1 MVYAAILA
9 LYLLF
14 NNNQEVSAFSSVN
27 RRFDDVV
34 TTSTTTSSQSPRYH
48 TNNICSSSRT
58 IIADQRTQT
67 PLYADVKTGAADT
80 AADTAAAENKNEE
93 DETETEIPIDQART
107 TTEFLA
113 GLWKLIA
120 KGNDMVRGV
129 SAYYAYAY
137 DLFD

>member
-27 RRFDDVV
+27 RRFDVV
-34 TTSTTTSSQSPRYH
+34 TTSTTSSQSKIYL
-48 TNNICSSSRT
+48 TNDICSSRT
-58 IIADQRTQT
+58 IITDQRTR
-67 PLYADVKTGAADT
+67 LYADVKTDAA
-80 AADTAAAENKNEE
+80 AAAAAENKNE
-93 DETETEIPIDQART
+93 DDETEIPSDQART

-129 SAYYAYAY
+129 SAYAY
-137 DLFD
+137 DLFV

>member
-27 RRFDDVV
+27 RRFDVV
-34 TTSTTTSSQSPRYH
+34 TTTTSSKNKRYL
-48 TNNICSSSRT
+48 TNDICSSRT
-58 IIADQRTQT
+58 IITDQRTR
-67 PLYADVKTGAADT
+67 LYADVKTAAD
-80 AADTAAAENKNEE
+80 AAAAENKNE
-93 DETETEIPIDQART
+93 DDETEIPSDQART

-129 SAYYAYAY
+129 SAY
-137 DLFD
+137 DLF

>member
-27 RRFDDVV
+27 RRFDVV
-34 TTSTTTSSQSPRYH
+34 TTTTSSQSKRYL
-48 TNNICSSSRT
+48 TNDICSSRT
-58 IIADQRTQT
+58 IIMDRRTR
-67 PLYADVKTGAADT
+67 LYADVKTDAAAD
-80 AADTAAAENKNEE
+80 AAAENKNE
-93 DETETEIPIDQART
+93 DDETEIPSDQART

-113 GLWKLIA
+113 GLWRLIA

-129 SAYYAYAY
+129 SACI
-137 DLFD
+137 

>member
-14 NNNQEVSAFSSVN
+14 NNNQEVVSAFSSVN

-58 IIADQRTQT
+58 IITDQRTQT
-67 PLYADVKTGAADT
+67 RLYADVKTGAAAP
-80 AADTAAAENKNEE
+80 AADAIENKNE
-93 DETETEIPIDQART
+93 DDDETEIPIDQART

-120 KGNDMVRGV
+120 QGNDMVRGV
-129 SAYYAYAY
+129 SAYMHMHMT
-137 DLFD
+137 